1 MSTKILLTASTQDGL
16 IRLTRTVDHK
26 TLESGDAVPKLG
38 DVGDLVSAIADGDY
52 GLIVADLRDLDDQ
65 GLERLDQP
73 LSVHSRTAVVVIKQ
87 AASAEF
93 LLQAMRTGVRE
104 VIVPESEAALITAV
118 GRHIARLELPKA
130 SSKKGR
136 LIAMMPAKGGSG
148 ATFLAANLAYALAQR
163 GKRVALIDMNLQFG
177 DTMLYLSERHPAANI
192 ATLARESGRLDRALL
207 ESSMVLVGENLWVL
221 GSPDSPEQSVLV
233 TAAVVDQILH
243 LAREHFDFVI
253 LDAGRILEAVTVR
266 ALDDAETVYLVLQAT
281 LPALHDTRRLITVLN
296 GLGYGREKLSVVI
309 NRAEKN
315 SEIGAAEIAKSL
327 GYEVSVSVPNSF
339 SSVLYS
345 INHGVPIIKSEPK
358 DPVTKALQ
366 EWAAT
371 LAPAEG
377 KRQGGWLRGVFG
389 SLA

>member
-1 MSTKILLTASTQDGL
+1 MATKILLTASTQDGL

-38 DVGDLVSAIADGDY
+38 DVSDLIAAIADGEY
-52 GLIVADLRDLDDQ
+52 GLIVADLRDLDDE
-65 GLERLDQP
+65 GLQRLDQP
-73 LSVHSRTAVVVIKQ
+73 LSVHSRTAVVIIKQ
-87 AASAEF
+87 AASADF

-104 VIVPESEAALITAV
+104 VIVPESETALAAAV
-118 GRHIARLELPKA
+118 SRHVARLESPRQSA
-130 SSKKGR
+130 RKGR

-148 ATFLAANLAYALAQR
+148 ATFLAANLGYALAQR

-177 DTMLYLSERHPAANI
+177 DTMLYLSEKHPATNI
-192 ATLARESGRLDRALL
+192 ATLARESNRLDRALL
-207 ESSMVLVGENLWVL
+207 EASMAQVSENLWVL

-233 TAAVVDQILH
+233 TANIVDQILS
-243 LAREHFDFVI
+243 LAREHFDFVL
-253 LDAGRILEAVTVR
+253 LDVGRILEAVTVH
-266 ALDDAETVYLVLQAT
+266 ALDDAESVYLVLQAT

-296 GLGYGREKLSVVI
+296 GLGYGREKISVVI

-315 SEIGAAEIAKSL
+315 SEIGAAEIAKAL

-345 INHGVPIIKSEPK
+345 INHGIPIIRSAPK

-366 EWAAT
+366 DWAAV

-377 KRQGGWLRGVFG
+377 KRAGGWLRGVFG